1 MLNTAAISTQQLSH
15 DFADSLT
22 HTQQDAINLAERE
35 IYWNEYYKSVT
46 KKSAPSQFAAFIAN
60 ELSDYSL
67 IVDVGCGNGRD
78 TLFFAQLGFK
88 TIGIDG
94 SASAIA
100 HCKKQL
106 SPDTDPQGGEFFIRR
121 NVLDLPTDASL
132 LERIT
137 QAKKIIYSRFFLHA
151 IDEIEEQAFFEF
163 AYTSCKKGDAIA
175 VEFRTSLDAGRS
187 KVTGQ
192 HYRRYIDAKSLVAAA
207 SAQPGIQLSYLT
219 EGTGYAKYKT
229 DDAHVCRAIFLVL

>member
-1 MLNTAAISTQQLSH
+1 MLSTSTFSKQQ
-15 DFADSLT
+15 FGADLIDPITPS
-22 HTQQDAINLAERE
+22 QQDAIHLAERE
-35 IYWNEYYKSVT
+35 IYWNEYYKSVA

-106 SPDTDPQGGEFFIRR
+106 SPDADPQGGEFFIRR
-121 NVLDLPTDASL
+121 NVLDLPTDTPL
-132 LERIT
+132 LERIS

-151 IDEIEEQAFFEF
+151 IDEIEEQAFFDF

-175 VEFRTSLDAGRS
+175 VEFRTALDAGRN

-207 SAQPGIQLSYLT
+207 SAQPGINLSYLT